1 MPEKHIDILVVGTG
15 PAGMTAALYAQ
26 RLGLRT
32 VVCGDIPGG
41 NLYMVERLS
50 NFPGFIDGIAGMEL
64 GVNLFQ
70 QAQSEGAQFTMTRL
84 KTLQPVD
91 GGFHGMDAND
101 QGHTATT
108 AIIATGRVP
117 IRLPSKKADLK
128 GVNFCSVCDGPL
140 YRNQNAT
147 LAVVGSDNTAAQ
159 HAMTLARIA
168 DKVFLIHRS
177 AETKMDAAHAALL
190 AGQENIEILGE
201 HAVIGYKGLDMIEAL
216 EVQVPL
222 GQTNEIAVDGVFLA
236 IGWRP
241 NTKFLDFRLEK
252 TPDGYLKTDPS
263 LMTSVSGLFAAGDVR
278 DTDLW
283 QVLTACADGARAAMS
298 AAEHIAKFIAT

>member
-1 MPEKHIDILVVGTG
+1 MPDKRIDILVVGTG
-15 PAGMTAALYAQ
+15 PAGMTAALYGQ

-64 GVNLFQ
+64 GVKIFQ
-70 QAQSEGAQFTMTRL
+70 QAQVEGAQFTMARL
-84 KTLQPVD
+84 KKLQQVD
-91 GGFHGMDAND
+91 GMFQGMDVNG
-101 QGHTATT
+101 QEHTATT

-117 IRLPSKKADLK
+117 IRLPAEKANLK

-147 LAVVGSDNTAAQ
+147 LAVVGSDNSAAQ
-159 HAMTLARIA
+159 HAITLARIA
-168 DKVFLIHRS
+168 DRVFIIYRS
-177 AETKMDAAHAALL
+177 AETKMDAAHAAQL
-190 AGQENIEILGE
+190 AGQKNIEILGE
-201 HAVIGYKGLDMIEAL
+201 TEAIGYKGLDMIEAL
-216 EVQVPL
+216 KVRSRSGE
-222 GQTNEIAVDGVFLA
+222 THEIPVDGVFLA

-241 NTKFLDFRLEK
+241 NTEILDFDLKK
-252 TPDGYLKTDPS
+252 TPDGYLKTDVT
-263 LMTSVSGLFAAGDVR
+263 LMTSFSGLFAAGDVR

-283 QVLTACADGARAAMS
+283 QVLTACADGARAAKS
-298 AAEHIAKFIAT
+298 AAEHIAKITTI